1 MHFTSYFISFRENF
15 LSLLTFHSMCST
27 WVPHNFWSIYSH
39 NAEVKGDAKVS
50 IKVKGKKRASTL
62 IPWHSS
68 QSVKWTLF
76 SYFIKIYFDSKLFP
90 SPASMLFIF
99 FHWQKQCDY
108 FETAFLKLY
117 MDELFV
123 SCPDDNSFTHCF

>member
-15 LSLLTFHSMCST
+15 LSLLTIHSMCST

-50 IKVKGKKRASTL
+50 IKVNGKKRASTL

-76 SYFIKIYFDSKLFP
+76 SHFTKIYFDSKLFP
-90 SPASMLFIF
+90 SPASYVVYLFIF
-99 FHWQKQCDY
+99 FPLAKTMWLLWNSLSEIVHGWIIC
-108 FETAFLKLY
+108 KL
-117 MDELFV
+117 
-123 SCPDDNSFTHCF
+123 SRW